1 MAEHKMINNYRV
13 FEEWS
18 TDTMGT
24 NFRVARMENLTPTV
38 HKLLCVVNPL
48 ISANAERWRRV
59 KILLDGIKKSSIPSL
74 FSPEEIMV
82 ANDQVSL
89 IYNYFRGKSLKRV
102 LERSI
107 KMDIPIS
114 FDLAFSIA
122 IAIADIIE
130 AGSSIIISGEK
141 SFHGFLTP
149 DNILVH
155 YDGKI
160 ALKNYGIFPYLDKAG
175 PFFSDLEAKYGTWL
189 TPEFL
194 KQEKTIAQSD
204 IYHLGYLIYRML
216 TGKYF
221 SQQPAEAF
229 DSQFDN
235 LHFRTYLPF
244 SDKETIAGLTTFFKK
259 TLHPDPL
266 KRFLTIKEFKDFVG
280 NYFHI
285 EELSSITFSLAY
297 FMNSL
302 YADIQTEEEK
312 VLQDELAFHP
322 PEPKAAP
329 APTPPEPER
338 KADRVDNMLG
348 ELDRRKKPRR
358 WIWGAAAAAII
369 VASVGGY
376 LVVQQTQKA
385 KRIEA
390 ELARQRTEQK
400 QELDRQITAV
410 KEDLERKTREHEQKL
425 NLSAEEQ
432 KKLAEDKLK
441 LQGELKKLQQT
452 ELDRVK
458 AAEEQRKQQEEQDR
472 VKKEDEAKRQQEEQ
486 DRVKKED
493 EAKKQQ
499 EELDRKKLEEK
510 KVKPGDLVGI
520 ADVTIRP
527 VKISGNPPRLTDLLR
542 RKYSQQTMPIVT
554 MALIDE
560 NGNVS
565 KVSVFGSVPEDIKT
579 LITDTLSGWK
589 YSPAQKD
596 TVAVKVYLP
605 VKFNIVF

>member
-1 MAEHKMINNYRV
+1 MAETKIVNNYRI

-24 NFRVARMENLTPTV
+24 NFRVVRMENQMPKV
-38 HKLLCVVNPL
+38 HKLLCVVSPF
-48 ISANAERWRRV
+48 IGANAERWRRV

-74 FSPEEIMV
+74 YSPEEIM
-82 ANDQVSL
+82 AADNQVNL
-89 IYNYFRGKSLKRV
+89 IYDYFRGKSLKQV
-102 LERSI
+102 LDRSA

-160 ALKNYGIFPYLDKAG
+160 ALKNYGIFPYLDKTG
-175 PFFSDLEAKYGTWL
+175 PFFSDLEAKYGIWL

-194 KQEKTIAQSD
+194 KKEKIVAQSD
-204 IYHLGYLIYRML
+204 LYNLGCLIYKML

-221 SQQPAEAF
+221 SQPPAEAF
-229 DSQFDN
+229 DAQFTN
-235 LHFRTYLPF
+235 LHFRPYLPF
-244 SDKETIAGLTTFFKK
+244 SDKETIDSLTVFFKK

-302 YADIQTEEEK
+302 FLETMELEEET
-312 VLQDELAFHP
+312 LRDELAFRS
-322 PEPKAAP
+322 PEPKKTP
-329 APTPPEPER
+329 VPTPPEPE
-338 KADRVDNMLG
+338 KKDDLVDNLLG
-348 ELDRRKKPRR
+348 EFDRRKKPRR
-358 WIWGAAAAAII
+358 WIWGVAAVTVI
-369 VASVGGY
+369 VACVGGY
-376 LVVQQTQKA
+376 LVFQQTQKA

-390 ELARQRTEQK
+390 ELARQRTEQ
-400 QELDRQITAV
+400 QRELGRQITAV
-410 KEDLERKTREHEQKL
+410 KEDLDKKTRENEQQL

-432 KKLAEDKLK
+432 KKLADEKSK
-441 LQGELKKLQQT
+441 LQSEVKKLQQT
-452 ELDRVK
+452 EIDRVK

-472 VKKEDEAKRQQEEQ
+472 LTKEA
-486 DRVKKED
+486 

-499 EELDRKKLEEK
+499 EEQDRLKKEEERKQQEELERKKMEEMK
-510 KVKPGDLVGI
+510 AKPGDLVGI
-520 ADVTIRP
+520 TDVAVRP
-527 VKISGNPPRLTDLLR
+527 VKISGNPPRLTDLFR

-565 KVSVFGSVPEDIKT
+565 KVTVFGTVPDDIKT
-579 LITDTLSGWK
+579 LIVDTLSGWK

-596 TVAVKVYLP
+596 NVGVKVYLP

>member
-1 MAEHKMINNYRV
+1 MAENKVVNNYRI
-13 FEEWS
+13 FAEWS

-24 NFRVARMENLTPTV
+24 NFRVVRLENQMPTV
-38 HKLLCVVNPL
+38 HKLMCVVNPL
-48 ISANAERWRRV
+48 IGANAERWRRV

-74 FSPEEIMV
+74 YSPEEIM
-82 ANDQVSL
+82 AADNQVHL
-89 IYNYFRGKSLKRV
+89 VYDYFRGKSLKQV
-102 LERSI
+102 LERSA

-160 ALKNYGIFPYLDKAG
+160 ALKNYGIFPYLDKTG
-175 PFFSDLEAKYGTWL
+175 PFFSDLESKYGTWL

-194 KQEKTIAQSD
+194 KKEKSVAQSD
-204 IYHLGYLIYRML
+204 MYHLGYLIYRML

-221 SQQPAEAF
+221 SQSPAEAF
-229 DSQFDN
+229 EAQFTN
-235 LHFRTYLPF
+235 LHVRPYLPF
-244 SDKETIAGLTTFFKK
+244 TDKEAIASLTAFFKK

-302 YADIQTEEEK
+302 YADTQAGEEK
-312 VLQDELAFHP
+312 VLQDELSFQPAEP
-322 PEPKAAP
+322 KREPEP
-329 APTPPEPER
+329 TPILPGR
-338 KADRVDNMLG
+338 KNDLVDNLLG
-348 ELDRRKKPRR
+348 ELDRRKKPRM
-358 WIWGAAAAAII
+358 WIWGVAAAAII
-369 VASVGGY
+369 VAGVGGY
-376 LVVQQTQKA
+376 LVSHQTQKA

-390 ELARQRTEQK
+390 ELARQRTEQRR
-400 QELDRQITAV
+400 ELDRQIVAV
-410 KEDLERKTREHEQKL
+410 KEDLEKKTKENEQKL

-432 KKLAEDKLK
+432 KKLAEEKIK
-441 LQGELKKLQQT
+441 LQSELKKLQQT

-458 AAEEQRKQQEEQDR
+458 IVEEQRKQQEEQDR
-472 VKKEDEAKRQQEEQ
+472 LKKEA
-486 DRVKKED
+486 

-499 EELDRKKLEEK
+499 EEQDQLKKEEGRKQQEELERKNLEEMK
-510 KVKPGDLVGI
+510 TKLGDVVGLN
-520 ADVTIRP
+520 DVAVRP
-527 VKISGNPPRLTDLLR
+527 VKISGNPPKLTDLLR
-542 RKYSQQTMPIVT
+542 RKYSRQTMPILT

-565 KVSVFGSVPEDIKT
+565 KVSVFGSVPDDIKT
-579 LITDTLSGWK
+579 LIADTLSGWK
-589 YSPAQKD
+589 YNPAQKD
-596 TVAVKVYLP
+596 NVGVKVYLP